1 MDLVVNEEGWLSKK
15 SGKTIAP
22 PEFRVSEKR
31 TERERD
37 TYALSFTGPKMC
49 QHKKT
54 ILLNAKHLFI
64 WHKMFVTATIYI

>member
-1 MDLVVNEEGWLSKK
+1 MELVVNEEGWLSKK

-37 TYALSFTGPKMC
+37 
-49 QHKKT
+49 
-54 ILLNAKHLFI
+54 
-64 WHKMFVTATIYI
+64 IYLKPYY